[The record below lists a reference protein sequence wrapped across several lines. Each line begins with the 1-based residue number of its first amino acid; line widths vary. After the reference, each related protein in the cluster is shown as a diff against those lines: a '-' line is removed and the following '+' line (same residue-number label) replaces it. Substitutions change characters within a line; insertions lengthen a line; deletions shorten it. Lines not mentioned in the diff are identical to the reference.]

1 MTKGRSEP
9 GPTVSPDAEDG
20 QARPGFKAREQ
31 VTRPRVDDRAG
42 PSAHPP
48 TEVSGSA
55 YPPTVS
61 ARGMQPYG
69 PTQAVQ
75 PSEPAQA
82 VQPSEPAQRV
92 QSREPTEVVNP
103 PGPTTVDPYGGVSR
117 ANPTI
122 IAPQAPASAP
132 QAPGSAA
139 ATVAA
144 IRANRPA
151 PSRPEPSAG
160 HAPAVA
166 QGQPAAE
173 TVSRQPTSEI
183 LRYGPGV
190 PASQAEV
197 SAEQVWRTGQV
208 PNPPR
213 RPGRLR
219 RLAGTAVTVLLFAA
233 AAVLLFLRFYHAP
246 FSVTGA
252 TFTETAQ
259 NGCAVNVTARI
270 GTNGASGTISYE
282 WVFTPQ
288 QQAPQPL
295 SLSVVSGQH
304 AAYVTVSVQGQGH
317 GTATQKV
324 TLRVLGPDQET
335 ISKVVQVSC

>member
-1 MTKGRSEP
+1 M
-9 GPTVSPDAEDG
+9 
-20 QARPGFKAREQ
+20 ARPGFKAREQ

-55 YPPTVS
+55 YQPTVP
-61 ARGMQPYG
+61 AQGMQPYE

-75 PSEPAQA
+75 PHEPT
-82 VQPSEPAQRV
+82 QRV

-103 PGPTTVDPYGGVSR
+103 PRPTTVDPHGGVSR
-117 ANPTI
+117 SNPTI
-122 IAPQAPASAP
+122 IAPQAPAGAL

-139 ATVAA
+139 AAGAA
-144 IRANRPA
+144 NRANQPA
-151 PSRPEPSAG
+151 PSRPGPPTG

-173 TVSRQPTSEI
+173 TASRQPTSEI

-208 PNPPR
+208 PSPPR
-213 RPGRLR
+213 RPVRLR

-324 TLRVLGPDQET
+324 TLQVLGPDQDT
-335 ISKVVQVSC
+335 ISKVMQVSC